1 MMPEI
6 EKNWAACI
14 VYYQDQDSILSL
26 LKSLENQSLKPK
38 EVFIADNNSKK
49 LLQLDKY
56 SFSVFITRLDENNG
70 FASGA
75 NVAIKAAIARDH
87 SNLMLLSQ
95 DVLLE
100 IESSEIM
107 LRELTNS
114 GGIVFP
120 TMWNRRTNVIFSKG
134 GKVNKYL
141 GSVKLSKL
149 NVPPEPDW
157 ADGSCLMFS
166 KNTYEAV
173 QGFYEKFFM
182 YFEDVEFCLKAKDLG
197 FKISHVETKASQ
209 NPNGPNSYLRS
220 RNSILLARRTKSSLF
235 KISITKRNFFGV
247 LLLIMKFRFYDS
259 SQRLRGIYAGWRA
272 PIV

>member
-197 FKISHVETKASQ
+197 FKISHVEAKASQ

>member
-1 MMPEI
+1 MVAEI

-26 LKSLENQSLKPK
+26 LKSLENQILKPK

-49 LLQLDKY
+49 LLHLDKY
-56 SFSVFITRLDENNG
+56 SFSVFISRLDENNG

-75 NVAIKAAIARDH
+75 NVAIKAAITRDH

-107 LRELTNS
+107 LRELTNN

-120 TMWNRRTNVIFSKG
+120 TMWNKRTNVIFSKG
-134 GKVNKYL
+134 GKVNKYT

-149 NVPPEPDW
+149 NVPLEPDW

-166 KNTYEAV
+166 RNTYEAV
-173 QGFYEKFFM
+173 EGFYEKFFM
-182 YFEDVEFCLKAKDLG
+182 YFEDVDFCLKAKNLG

-209 NPNGPNSYLRS
+209 TPNGPNSYLRS
-220 RNSILLARRTKSSLF
+220 RNSTLLARRTKSRLF

-247 LLLIMKFRFYDS
+247 LLLIIKFRFYES

>member
-1 MMPEI
+1 MMAEI
-6 EKNWAACI
+6 QKNWAACI

-26 LKSLENQSLKPK
+26 LNSLENQTLKPN

-56 SFSVFITRLDENNG
+56 SFSVFISRLDDNKG

-75 NVAIKAAIARDH
+75 NVAVKAAITKGH

-95 DVLLE
+95 DVLLDTD
-100 IESSEIM
+100 SSERM
-107 LRELTNS
+107 LKELADND
-114 GGIVFP
+114 GIVFP
-120 TMWNRRTNVIFSKG
+120 TMWNRKNNVIFSKG

-141 GSVKLSKL
+141 GSIKLSTSNAPL
-149 NVPPEPDW
+149 EPDW

-166 KNTYEAV
+166 KNTYEAAE
-173 QGFYEKFFM
+173 GFYENFFM
-182 YFEDVEFCLKAKDLG
+182 YFEDVDFCLKAKNLG

-220 RNSILLARRTKSSLF
+220 RNSTLLARRTKSRLF
-235 KISITKRNFFGV
+235 KISITKRNIFGV
-247 LLLIMKFRFYDS
+247 LLLIMKFRFHES
-259 SQRLRGIYAGWRA
+259 SQRLRGIHAGWRE